1 MSAAPAPPVSSGAF
15 QPLDSIWNHKLLVVL
30 IAFVVATAGAYVAWV
45 KGTPV
50 YRATAVVYVAPRFA
64 SILESSKELEIQS
77 TSQYEQYLKQQTRT
91 ITRYDI
97 LLKALQGLGERRFTI
112 WQRPGESDR
121 KATERL
127 QRSLEVRDVRDTYL
141 ITISL
146 DSTNQEG
153 LEEVVNS
160 VVRAYLSQVKSE
172 ELYAGEDRIK
182 ILLERR
188 KERLAQIAE
197 LSQRRSE
204 VSRQLGV
211 TTFAD
216 GALNPYDTLLI
227 ASKSELLEAERA
239 RIAAEAQ
246 LAAYDESLGGK
257 VARRALEAAAGDL
270 AAKDPGLNSL
280 KANLY
285 KRRSEILE
293 QTSGLTDNHPVRRIS
308 ERELDDLEREVQ
320 ESSARLIAEISAAL
334 LEERAARL
342 REATRIE
349 EVLGKQ
355 LSEQKDQASWF
366 AGLYN
371 EALDLSAA
379 INRERKALDAID
391 DRIEF
396 LELEASAPGFIRVSS
411 WALPPQE
418 AVSGGRTKLALV
430 FAVAGGILGLV
441 AAIGIDLL
449 DRRIRTTRQAQAIL
463 GFPPLASFLSPSAD
477 PAHRAL
483 LADQL
488 RRLGLAVGRER
499 TAHGLGRLLVTAAC
513 HGCGT
518 TTVLLDLSRELQRQG
533 LRVLAIEANLLIPD
547 PRYHGS
553 SPPRPGLLEVL
564 AGELDPSLA
573 IVPGDESL
581 PDRIGTG
588 SSPDGQI
595 RNLGLLPKIFER
607 LAAQYDLL
615 VIDAAPIRLSADT
628 EYLVGICDAT
638 WLVVRA
644 GVAQIGEVKGS
655 AARLEKAAPPAVAL
669 IMTGLPVFRGG
680 GYYGAM
686 LKELRRAQ
694 TAKQRPGRR
703 ASSETA
709 PIAPNLAT
717 RPDAKARR
725 WWRRS

>member
-97 LLKALQGLGERRFTI
+97 LLKALQALGERRFTI

-141 ITISL
+141 ITVSL

-172 ELYAGEDRIK
+172 ELYAGEDRIE
-182 ILLERR
+182 ILIERR
-188 KERLAQIAE
+188 KERLTRILE

-204 VSRQLGV
+204 LSQQLGV
-211 TTFAD
+211 TTFVD
-216 GALNPYDTLLI
+216 GALNPYDALLI
-227 ASKSELLEAERA
+227 ESKSAVHEAERA

-246 LAAYDESLGGK
+246 LATYDESLGGK
-257 VARRALEAAAGDL
+257 ASRRALEAAAGDL
-270 AAKDPGLNSL
+270 VAKDPGLNSL

-320 ESSARLIAEISAAL
+320 ESSARLTAELSAAL

-342 REATRIE
+342 REAARVE
-349 EVLGKQ
+349 EVLRKQ
-355 LSEQKDQASWF
+355 LNEQQDQASWF
-366 AGLYN
+366 ASLYN
-371 EALDLSAA
+371 EALDQSAA

-411 WALPPQE
+411 WALPPVE
-418 AVSGGRTKLALV
+418 PVSGGRTKLALV

-441 AAIGIDLL
+441 AAIGIDLI

-483 LADQL
+483 LADQM

-547 PRYHGS
+547 PRYQG

-573 IVPGDESL
+573 IVPGDESM

-588 SSPDGQI
+588 TSPDGQM
-595 RNLGLLPKIFER
+595 RNLGQLPRIFEQ

-615 VIDAAPIRLSADT
+615 IIDAAPIRLSADT

-655 AARLEKAAPPAVAL
+655 AARLEKADPPAVAL

-703 ASSETA
+703 ASS
-709 PIAPNLAT
+709 
-717 RPDAKARR
+717 
-725 WWRRS
+725 